1 MKVNELNKLNRL
13 IVFITAITLFNA
25 CVKERY
31 VSQNVSNGEEMSG
44 HAVTVIP
51 PVYFDGE
58 PGTKLSA
65 LCDEDS
71 GLSFSWDSDDA
82 MGVYSSAGGFA
93 RYSLL
98 YGEGTTQ
105 GVFNGEGFALK
116 EGCTYFAF
124 FPYSKSSVDRTAL
137 PLSYTEQAVT
147 GSGDNSAAL
156 GHAYIRSTATAT
168 ADGTARFAFS
178 HVGSYLRTQL
188 SLPAGTPIEKVSF
201 IPMYGEMPLEMS
213 LNLENGVVAT
223 LSSSPVM
230 DVAANSS
237 AVPESSVFTLWS
249 AMPPGAPKTDYVL
262 LIESAGTMYTA
273 RHSASNFAPGKAYR
287 WEVTPGLLGYE
298 GDWAFGSVTEN
309 AAFNPSKDVVPSG
322 QYSGIT
328 YLGGTRYAV
337 VDDKLAGGGIVFF
350 DLALDAAGAV
360 TSVSM
365 TVPEGTSSSGVSG
378 RDNEGIA
385 YVSSSGTLFVS
396 SESDQSI
403 REYTLEG
410 TETGRSLAVPEDL
423 AVGKISSNK
432 GFEALTYDA
441 SRKVF
446 WTVTEGELGKDA
458 FLPRT
463 LRLQSFGDDLQPA
476 GRFLYQTDTPAKSE
490 VEAAAASSYVFGVPA
505 LAALPDGRL
514 LVMEREV
521 YVPNGG
527 VFEKLF
533 NSFANTKIYAVNPYG
548 DTAGVLRKNLVKEIS
563 TSALNLA
570 NYEGICIGPTL
581 LDGGIVVVLVPDS
594 QGGTGGLT
602 NEYIKTLVV
611 K

>member
-1 MKVNELNKLNRL
+1 
-13 IVFITAITLFNA
+13 
-25 CVKERY
+25 
-31 VSQNVSNGEEMSG
+31 MSG
-44 HAVTVIP
+44 HAETIIP
-51 PVYFDGE
+51 PLHFDGE
-58 PGTKLSA
+58 PGTKLNA
-65 LCDEDS
+65 LCDENS

-82 MGVYSSAGGFA
+82 MGVYSTAGGVA

-124 FPYSKSSVDRTAL
+124 FPYSQSSVDRTAL
-137 PLSYTEQAVT
+137 PLSYTGQVVT
-147 GSGDNSAAL
+147 GSGDDSAAL
-156 GHAYIRSTATAT
+156 GRAFIRSAATASS
-168 ADGTARFAFS
+168 DGSAKFVFS
-178 HVGSYLRTQL
+178 HVGSYLRTGI
-188 SLPAGTPIEKVSF
+188 SLPAGTPIDKVSF
-201 IPMYGEMPLEMS
+201 VPMYGEMPQEMS
-213 LNLENGVVAT
+213 LNLENGAVAT

-230 DVAANSS
+230 EVAANSS
-237 AVPESSVFTLWS
+237 AVPESGAFTLWS
-249 AMPPGAPKTDYVL
+249 AMPPGTPKTDYVL
-262 LIESAGTMYTA
+262 LIESAGTTYTA
-273 RHSASNFAPGKAYR
+273 RHAASNFTPGKAYR
-287 WEVTPGLLGYE
+287 WDISPDLLGNE
-298 GDWAFGSVTEN
+298 GDWAFASITEN
-309 AAFNPSKDVVPSG
+309 SAFNPSKDVIPSG

-337 VDDKLAGGGIVFF
+337 VDDKLAGGGITYF
-350 DLALDAAGAV
+350 DITIDEKGTVTAAG
-360 TSVSM
+360 M
-365 TVPEGTSSSGVSG
+365 TVPEGTSSSDVSG

-385 YVSSSGTLFVS
+385 YVPSTGTLFVS
-396 SESDQSI
+396 SENDQRI
-403 REYTLEG
+403 REYTLDG
-410 TETGRSLAVPEDL
+410 FETGRSLAVPEDL
-423 AVGKISSNK
+423 AVGKITSNK

-476 GRFLYQTDTPAKSE
+476 GRFLYRTDEPAKSAA
-490 VEAAAASSYVFGVPA
+490 EAAAASSYVFGVPA

-527 VFEKLF
+527 TLEKFF
-533 NSFANTKIYAVNPYG
+533 NSFAKTRIYVVKSYE

-570 NYEGICIGPTL
+570 NYEGMCIGPTL
-581 LDGGIVVVLVPDS
+581 SDGGLVVVLVPDS
-594 QGGTGGLT
+594 QGGSGGLT